1 MSFCKF
7 GREQREGSGIY
18 YMCSQTN
25 GACMFSRW
33 CNLEN
38 KFKPSANYQSCT
50 LKDKQ
55 EGFVITRG
63 AKARSSKKQ
72 K

>member
-7 GREQREGSGIY
+7 GKEKREGSGAY

-38 KFKPSANYQSCT
+38 RFKPSANYQSCT
-50 LKDKQ
+50 LKNKQ
-55 EGFVITRG
+55 EEPKIIRGRTRN
-63 AKARSSKKQ
+63 KSSK
-72 K
+72 